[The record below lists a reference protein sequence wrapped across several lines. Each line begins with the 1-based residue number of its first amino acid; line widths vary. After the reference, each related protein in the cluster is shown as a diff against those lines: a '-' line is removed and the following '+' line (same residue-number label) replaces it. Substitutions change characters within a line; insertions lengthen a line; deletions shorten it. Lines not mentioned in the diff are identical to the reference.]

1 MLKKKIL
8 SVACTIMFGVSVFGI
23 AGNTGKAAEADE
35 EVICTATSSDAQA
48 GSDIEE
54 QLLIEDIRTAEEKVY
69 ISDIQIMD
77 MGRYSIVGVD
87 NERQSNVYYR
97 WQAYDFSEGTWDLVH
112 DWTNDTC
119 VFWVPTHA
127 GDYYLYVEAM
137 HDGSVVSSYAKLRY
151 FKGCTT
157 SLKDIS
163 FECGSERCTYDI
175 GYTTNDTELEF
186 RWQAYDVSEGAWYTI
201 RDWSSVSSGQWN
213 PTHAGDYFLYVEA
226 KGGDGKILTKLIV
239 CHVDDAH
246 ITSFIQSATSGFIN
260 EDIVLAGKYSDATLR
275 VGRQRYLVFDGTY
288 WSELFTV
295 DGQGVWRPVQE
306 GQYLLCY
313 EIYDKKGNR
322 IEQSFKNFVVERPY
336 VKLRDMKITHT
347 YGLDYGVSLTTDTN
361 DPAIQYRW
369 QYYDIINDA
378 WYMISDWSNQLSVT
392 WIPHSEGYYWIN
404 MEARLRDGSIQ
415 SVTKG
420 VVATGIWTEEGKMC
434 GLANKYSSRTN
445 YLLMVNCETHK
456 VGVFYGSQGSW
467 KLQYYWDC
475 ADGKASTPT
484 VRGEFEVGAKGYYF
498 DSDGSRCFYY
508 TQFYNDYLF
517 HSVLYNKDTGKLA
530 DGRVGMALS
539 HGCVRLKIENAKWI
553 YNNIPRGTKVVVY
566 N

>member
-1 MLKKKIL
+1 MLGL
-8 SVACTIMFGVSVFGI
+8 VVFCTS
-23 AGNTGKAAEADE
+23 GNTGKAAEIDSGDE
-35 EVICTATSSDAQA
+35 ETVYTATATDAQWNIDA
-48 GSDIEE
+48 ELS
-54 QLLIEDIRTAEEKVY
+54 IEDIQISSFGVD

-87 NERQSNVYYR
+87 NERQLDVYYR
-97 WQAYDFSEGTWDLVH
+97 WQAYDFSEGTWNIVH

-119 VFWVPTHA
+119 VFFAPSHA

-137 HDGSVVSSYAKLRY
+137 AYGNVISSYAKLHY
-151 FKGCTT
+151 FAGCVT
-157 SLKDIS
+157 SLGNIS
-163 FECGSERCTYDI
+163 FVCESDRCVYNVD
-175 GYTTNDTELEF
+175 YTSNDTELEF
-186 RWQAYDVSEGAWYTI
+186 RWQAYDVSEGSWYMI
-201 RDWSSVSSGQWN
+201 RDWSAQSAGQWN
-213 PTHAGDYFLYVEA
+213 PSHAGDYFLYAEA
-226 KGGDGKILTKLIV
+226 KGGDGNTLTRLIV
-239 CHVDDAH
+239 CHVDETH

-260 EDIVLAGKYSDATLR
+260 EDIVLAGKYSDCMLK

-288 WSELFTV
+288 WSELFTT
-295 DGQGVWRPVQE
+295 DGQGIWRPVQE

-322 IEQSFKNFVVERPY
+322 IEQSFKNFIIERPY
-336 VKLRDMKITHT
+336 AEFGDMEMSHVH
-347 YGLDYGVSLTTDTN
+347 GLDYDVSVNVQTN
-361 DPAIQYRW
+361 DPTIQYRW

-378 WYMISDWSNQLSVT
+378 WYMISDWSNKSSVAWT
-392 WIPHSEGYYWIN
+392 PHNEGYYWVN

-420 VVATGIWTEEGKMC
+420 VVATGIWSEQEKMC
-434 GLANKYSSRTN
+434 GLANSYSSKTN
-445 YLLMVNCETHK
+445 YLLLVNCETHK
-456 VGVFYGSQGSW
+456 VGVYYGSQGSW
-467 KLQYYWDC
+467 ELKYYWDC

-553 YNNIPRGTKVVVY
+553 YDNIPRGTKVVIY